1 MAASTYDDALRRL
14 LKHEGGY
21 SDHPSDPGGPTNF
34 GITLADVRRYVKPD
48 ATAQDVRDLS
58 LAQAK
63 AIYRTRYW
71 DALRCDELPRGVDY
85 AAFDYG
91 VNSGPARAARVLCA
105 IAGRPA
111 SSTIDDA
118 ALNAIRAGDARAL
131 VASLCDER
139 LAFLRRLKTWPVF
152 GTGWSRRVADVRAA
166 ALAMAASATPDRSR
180 QAAPQPAGKA
190 IVPINKTAQR
200 TATGG
205 AIAAGTAA
213 AQQAHHNGAAPVVIA
228 AILVCTA
235 LLAIAVWLFW
245 RWRQRRRQQ
254 TPQFLPLVPAKA
266 GIQSQVTLDSR
277 LRGNERS

>member
-1 MAASTYDDALRRL
+1 MAAWTYDDALRRL

-48 ATAQDVRDLS
+48 ATARDVRDLS
-58 LAQAK
+58 LSQAK
-63 AIYRTRYW
+63 AIYCTRYW
-71 DALRCDELPRGVDY
+71 DALRCDELPRGIDY

-91 VNSGPARAARVLCA
+91 VHSGPARAARVLCA

-111 SSTIDDA
+111 SSTIDDK
-118 ALNAIRAGDARAL
+118 ALDAIRAGDARVL

-152 GTGWSRRVADVRAA
+152 GAGWSRRVTEVRAA
-166 ALAMAASATPDRSR
+166 ALAMAASAASDRSR
-180 QAAPQPAGKA
+180 QASPQPAGKA
-190 IVPINKTAQR
+190 VVPVNKTAQR
-200 TATGG
+200 TTTGG
-205 AIAAGTAA
+205 AIVAGTAA
-213 AQQAHHNGAAPVVIA
+213 AQQAHHNGAAPAVIA

-254 TPQFLPLVPAKA
+254 APATPP
-266 GIQSQVTLDSR
+266 VTQ
-277 LRGNERS
+277 

>member
-1 MAASTYDDALRRL
+1 MAVSTYDDALRRL

-48 ATAQDVRDLS
+48 ATAQDVRGLT

-71 DALRCDELPRGVDY
+71 DILRCDELPRGLDY

-91 VNSGPARAARVLCA
+91 VNSGPSRAARVLCA

-118 ALNAIRAGDARAL
+118 ALAAIRAGDARAL
-131 VASLCDER
+131 VAALCDER

-166 ALAMAASATPDRSR
+166 ALAMASSAASDTSR
-180 QAAPQPAGKA
+180 RAPAQPAGKA
-190 IVPINKTAQR
+190 VVPVNKTAQR

-213 AQQAHHNGAAPVVIA
+213 AQQAHHNGAAPIVIA
-228 AILVCTA
+228 AILACAA

-254 TPQFLPLVPAKA
+254 TP
-266 GIQSQVTLDSR
+266 VTSASMR
-277 LRGNERS
+277 